1 MGHLRLQTELLILMS
16 MTSSN
21 KSTHTIY
28 SLSKVLEAMET
39 PFGYT
44 TVFEEMINLYDR
56 LKNDMMKT
64 IVSYVFMDVKARS
77 KPYRDDR

>member
-1 MGHLRLQTELLILMS
+1 MD
-16 MTSSN
+16 
-21 KSTHTIY
+21 
-28 SLSKVLEAMET
+28 T

-56 LKNDMMKT
+56 LKNDMLKT
-64 IVSYVFMDVKARS
+64 ISSHVFMDVKARS